1 VDTIVLV
8 FKPLFCYKSC
18 TELRVELQYLL
29 VPARCW
35 ISMRS
40 SFAQMRVFVNA
51 MSSHEE
57 SIARP

>member
-1 VDTIVLV
+1 MKVVQGL
-8 FKPLFCYKSC
+8 
-18 TELRVELQYLL
+18 ELSYDISL

-35 ISMRS
+35 ISRRS